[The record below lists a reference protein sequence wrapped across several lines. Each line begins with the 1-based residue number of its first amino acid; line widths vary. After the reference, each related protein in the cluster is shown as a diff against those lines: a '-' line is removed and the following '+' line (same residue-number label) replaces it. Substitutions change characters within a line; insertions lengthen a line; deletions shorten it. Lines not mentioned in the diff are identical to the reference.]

1 MSEELKGQKVVFK
14 VKVNEIKTRVERELN
29 EEFFE
34 DLAMDEIKSKEDL
47 ENMIKEQITSEKER
61 NAENKYI
68 DELLEK
74 ASSNMEVEIDEEL
87 ITINTSLT
95 DELDIDSL
103 DLVDLVM
110 TVEDEFSIELPD
122 EALEGMKT
130 IGDLVKYIEEN

>member
-1 MSEELKGQKVVFK
+1 MVFEKLKT
-14 VKVNEIKTRVERELN
+14 III
-29 EEFFE
+29 EEF
-34 DLAMDEIKSKEDL
+34 EIE
-47 ENMIKEQITSEKER
+47 
-61 NAENKYI
+61 
-68 DELLEK
+68 
-74 ASSNMEVEIDEEL
+74 EEL
-87 ITINTSLT
+87 ITMSTSLT

>member
-1 MSEELKGQKVVFK
+1 MVFEKLKT
-14 VKVNEIKTRVERELN
+14 III
-29 EEFFE
+29 EEF
-34 DLAMDEIKSKEDL
+34 EIE
-47 ENMIKEQITSEKER
+47 
-61 NAENKYI
+61 
-68 DELLEK
+68 
-74 ASSNMEVEIDEEL
+74 EEL
-87 ITINTSLT
+87 IRMNTSLT

>member
-1 MSEELKGQKVVFK
+1 MNICKDRAFELLQRISFERIAGTDKELECANMLKEECEKVG
-14 VKVNEIKTRVERELN
+14 VEAVI
-29 EEFFE
+29 EEF
-34 DLAMDEIKSKEDL
+34 
-47 ENMIKEQITSEKER
+47 
-61 NAENKYI
+61 
-68 DELLEK
+68 
-74 ASSNMEVEIDEEL
+74 EIDEEL

>member
-1 MSEELKGQKVVFK
+1 MVFEKLKT
-14 VKVNEIKTRVERELN
+14 III
-29 EEFFE
+29 EEF
-34 DLAMDEIKSKEDL
+34 EIE
-47 ENMIKEQITSEKER
+47 
-61 NAENKYI
+61 
-68 DELLEK
+68 
-74 ASSNMEVEIDEEL
+74 EEL

>member
-1 MSEELKGQKVVFK
+1 MVFDKLKT
-14 VKVNEIKTRVERELN
+14 III
-29 EEFFE
+29 EEF
-34 DLAMDEIKSKEDL
+34 EIE
-47 ENMIKEQITSEKER
+47 
-61 NAENKYI
+61 
-68 DELLEK
+68 
-74 ASSNMEVEIDEEL
+74 EEL
-87 ITINTSLT
+87 ITMNSSLT

>member
-1 MSEELKGQKVVFK
+1 MVFDKLKT
-14 VKVNEIKTRVERELN
+14 III
-29 EEFFE
+29 EEF
-34 DLAMDEIKSKEDL
+34 EIE
-47 ENMIKEQITSEKER
+47 
-61 NAENKYI
+61 
-68 DELLEK
+68 
-74 ASSNMEVEIDEEL
+74 EEL
-87 ITINTSLT
+87 ITMNTTLN

>member
-1 MSEELKGQKVVFK
+1 MVFDKLKT
-14 VKVNEIKTRVERELN
+14 III
-29 EEFFE
+29 E
-34 DLAMDEIKSKEDL
+34 DF
-47 ENMIKEQITSEKER
+47 
-61 NAENKYI
+61 
-68 DELLEK
+68 
-74 ASSNMEVEIDEEL
+74 EIDEEL
-87 ITINTSLT
+87 ITMNTSLT

>member
-1 MSEELKGQKVVFK
+1 MVFEKLKT
-14 VKVNEIKTRVERELN
+14 I
-29 EEFFE
+29 
-34 DLAMDEIKSKEDL
+34 I
-47 ENMIKEQITSEKER
+47 
-61 NAENKYI
+61 I
-68 DELLEK
+68 DEF
-74 ASSNMEVEIDEEL
+74 EIEEEL
-87 ITINTSLT
+87 ITMNTSLT

>member
-1 MSEELKGQKVVFK
+1 MVFDKLKT
-14 VKVNEIKTRVERELN
+14 III
-29 EEFFE
+29 EEF
-34 DLAMDEIKSKEDL
+34 EIE
-47 ENMIKEQITSEKER
+47 
-61 NAENKYI
+61 
-68 DELLEK
+68 
-74 ASSNMEVEIDEEL
+74 EEL
-87 ITINTSLT
+87 ITMTTSLT

>member
-1 MSEELKGQKVVFK
+1 M
-14 VKVNEIKTRVERELN
+14 T
-29 EEFFE
+29 
-34 DLAMDEIKSKEDL
+34 
-47 ENMIKEQITSEKER
+47 
-61 NAENKYI
+61 
-68 DELLEK
+68 
-74 ASSNMEVEIDEEL
+74 
-87 ITINTSLT
+87 TSLT